1 MKDYNILTNEY
12 LNNSEDIKKI
22 DRELNILKAAKKYYQ
37 YRKINP
43 ITGKYY
49 DEKKEQ
55 EYLNK
60 KELIMKKLL
69 IRKRK
74 CSSILLISKI
84 AMKSN

>member
-1 MKDYNILTNEY
+1 MTNEY

-60 KELIMKKLL
+60 KELLMKKLL
-69 IRKRK
+69 IYNKQFQK
-74 CSSILLISKI
+74 
-84 AMKSN
+84 